1 MPLRVGVGRRLG
13 RDAPLTSPYTDL
25 RRGGTCCGGQHRCGT
40 TGAHRG
46 KLLHRSFHL
55 DAAHD
60 SKQVHGG
67 CAESGT
73 VFEQTGVLVALFL
86 VAPAAQAAFV
96 VRDDLDRS
104 VTLAQHPQRIV
115 SLLPSLT
122 ETICALG
129 ACGRLVATD
138 RYSDWPPQVRALPKA
153 GGIDDAEV
161 EMIVS
166 LKPDLVLLS
175 RSQRI
180 TGRLHDLGLV
190 SFALNT
196 DSYPEIS
203 HTVTVIGEILG
214 LPDRAKRLNES
225 ISDAV
230 QAIGKRAIARRHG
243 NAPAVYFEVD
253 GPPYA
258 AGPSSFIGE
267 LLTLL
272 GARNIVTPDLGPF
285 PSLNPEYV
293 VRHDPDV
300 IFVSQAEVAHVA
312 DRPGWD
318 RIRAIKEHHVCS
330 FTPAVRDTIV
340 RPGPRVAEGMQA
352 IADCLAWES
361 P

>member
-1 MPLRVGVGRRLG
+1 MRTAGARRV
-13 RDAPLTSPYTDL
+13 P
-25 RRGGTCCGGQHRCGT
+25 
-40 TGAHRG
+40 
-46 KLLHRSFHL
+46 
-55 DAAHD
+55 
-60 SKQVHGG
+60 
-67 CAESGT
+67 
-73 VFEQTGVLVALFL
+73 VFERACVIVALFL
-86 VAPAAQAAFV
+86 GAPAAQAAGFV
-96 VRDDLDRS
+96 LRDDLDRS
-104 VTLAQHPQRIV
+104 VALAQYPQRIV

-153 GGIDDAEV
+153 GGIDDAEI
-161 EMIVS
+161 ELIVS
-166 LKPDLVLLS
+166 LRPDLVLIS

-180 TGRLHDLGLV
+180 TGRLHELGLA

-196 DSYPEIS
+196 DRYPEIA

-225 ISDAV
+225 ISEAV
-230 QAIGKRAIARRHG
+230 RAISAQAIAHRRG

-258 AGPSSFIGE
+258 AGPSSYIGE

-272 GARNIVTPDLGPF
+272 GARNIVEADLGPF
-285 PSLNPEYV
+285 PPLNPEYV

-300 IFVSQAEVAHVA
+300 IFVSPSEAAHVR

-318 RIRAIKEHHVCS
+318 RIRAIREHRVCS

-340 RPGPRVAEGMQA
+340 RPGPRVALGMQA
-352 IADCLAWES
+352 IADCLTRES

>member
-1 MPLRVGVGRRLG
+1 
-13 RDAPLTSPYTDL
+13 
-25 RRGGTCCGGQHRCGT
+25 
-40 TGAHRG
+40 
-46 KLLHRSFHL
+46 
-55 DAAHD
+55 
-60 SKQVHGG
+60 
-67 CAESGT
+67 
-73 VFEQTGVLVALFL
+73 VFERSCVIVADGAPSLRAAGGAAALALALSVALFL
-86 VAPAAQAAFV
+86 GAFAAQATGFV
-96 VRDDLDRS
+96 VRDDLDRP
-104 VTLAQHPQRIV
+104 VAFAQYPQRIV
-115 SLLPSLT
+115 TLLPSLT

-153 GGIDDAEV
+153 GGIDDAEI
-161 EMIVS
+161 ELIVS

-180 TGRLHDLGLV
+180 TGRLHELGV
-190 SFALNT
+190 SSFALNT

-214 LPDRAKRLNES
+214 LPDRAKHLNQS
-225 ISDAV
+225 IGDAV
-230 QAIGKRAIARRHG
+230 QAISARSIARLHG
-243 NAPAVYFEVD
+243 NAPAVYFEVE

-272 GARNIVTPDLGPF
+272 GAHNIVTADLGPF
-285 PSLNPEYV
+285 PLLNPEYV

-300 IFVSQAEVAHVA
+300 IFVSPAEVARVA

-318 RIRAIKEHHVCS
+318 RIRAVREQRVCS
-330 FTPAVRDTIV
+330 FIPAVRDTIV
-340 RPGPRVAEGMQA
+340 RPGPRVAEGMHA
-352 IADCLAWES
+352 IADCLAREY

>member
-1 MPLRVGVGRRLG
+1 VFERVCVIVADGAPSLRVAGGAAAAALG
-13 RDAPLTSPYTDL
+13 
-25 RRGGTCCGGQHRCGT
+25 
-40 TGAHRG
+40 
-46 KLLHRSFHL
+46 
-55 DAAHD
+55 
-60 SKQVHGG
+60 
-67 CAESGT
+67 
-73 VFEQTGVLVALFL
+73 VALAL
-86 VAPAAQAAFV
+86 SAPAVQASGFV

-104 VTLAQHPQRIV
+104 VAFAQYPQRIV
-115 SLLPSLT
+115 TLLPSLT

-138 RYSDWPPQVRALPKA
+138 RYSDWPPAVRALPKA

-161 EMIVS
+161 ELIVS
-166 LKPDLVLLS
+166 LKPDLVFLS

-180 TGRLHDLGLV
+180 TGRLHELGV
-190 SFALNT
+190 ASFVLNT

-214 LPDRAKRLNES
+214 LPDPAKRLNQS
-225 ISDAV
+225 IVEAV
-230 QAIGKRAIARRHG
+230 QAISARSIARLHG
-243 NAPAVYFEVD
+243 NAPAVYFEVE

-272 GARNIVTPDLGPF
+272 GARNIVTADLGSF
-285 PSLNPEYV
+285 PLLNPEYV

-300 IFVSQAEVAHVA
+300 IFVSPAEAAHVA

-318 RIRAIKEHHVCS
+318 RIRAVREHRICS

-352 IADCLAWES
+352 IADCLAREY

>member
-1 MPLRVGVGRRLG
+1 VFERSCVIVAAGAPSLRVAGSAVAL
-13 RDAPLTSPYTDL
+13 ALALSL
-25 RRGGTCCGGQHRCGT
+25 
-40 TGAHRG
+40 
-46 KLLHRSFHL
+46 
-55 DAAHD
+55 
-60 SKQVHGG
+60 
-67 CAESGT
+67 
-73 VFEQTGVLVALFL
+73 ALFL
-86 VAPAAQAAFV
+86 GAFAAQGKGFV
-96 VRDDLDRS
+96 VRDDLDRP
-104 VTLAQHPQRIV
+104 VEFAQHPQRIV

-122 ETICALG
+122 ETICALD

-138 RYSDWPPQVRALPKA
+138 RYSDWPPQMRALPKA
-153 GGIDDAEV
+153 GGIDDAEI
-161 EMIVS
+161 ELIVS

-180 TGRLHDLGLV
+180 TGRLNELGMA

-214 LPDRAKRLNES
+214 VPDRAERLNRS
-225 ISDAV
+225 IADAV
-230 QAIGKRAIARRHG
+230 QGISARSIARLHG
-243 NAPAVYFEVD
+243 RTPAVYFEVE

-258 AGPSSFIGE
+258 AGPASFIGE
-267 LLTLL
+267 LLILL
-272 GARNIVTPDLGPF
+272 GARNIVTADLGSF
-285 PSLNPEYV
+285 PMLNPEYV

-300 IFVSQAEVAHVA
+300 IFISPAEVARVA

-318 RIRAIKEHHVCS
+318 RIRAVREHRVCS

-352 IADCLAWES
+352 IADCLARVY